1 MASKA
6 FATIMN
12 VSQLL
17 LDKGFEPS
25 NVTEALGRVGAALGV
40 DRVYIFENSTGA
52 DGKLLCS
59 QRYEWTVASTSA
71 QLDNP
76 ELQNVPYE
84 DVLPSWVPP
93 LSTGKVVMGR
103 PRDFASPARELL
115 EAQDI
120 RSLLVCPITLG
131 GEWWGF
137 VGFDDCRTER
147 SWPPAEVSVLQ
158 ALSNALAGSL
168 RHARLRSAL
177 SGVQSQLRGII
188 ERCATTASS

>member
-6 FATIMN
+6 FAAIMN

-17 LDKGFEPS
+17 LERGFETATVS
-25 NVTEALGRVGAALGV
+25 EALGQVGVALDV
-40 DRVYIFENSTGA
+40 DRVYIFENATSPTGE
-52 DGKLLCS
+52 LLCN
-59 QRYEWTVASTSA
+59 QRYEWTAAAASA

-76 ELQNVPYE
+76 ELQNVPYSE
-84 DVLPSWVPP
+84 VMPSWVAP
-93 LSTGKVVMGR
+93 LSSGKAVQGP
-103 PRDFASPARELL
+103 PRAFPSPARELL

-120 RSLLVCPITLG
+120 RSLLVCPITVG

-147 SWPPAEVSVLQ
+147 KWPPTEVSVLQ

-168 RHARLRSAL
+168 RHARLRSML
-177 SGVQSQLRGII
+177 SGVQSQLRTII
-188 ERCATTASS
+188 QRCETTAS

>member
-6 FATIMN
+6 YAAIMN

-17 LDKGFEPS
+17 LDKGFEPQ
-25 NVTEALGRVGAALGV
+25 NVSEALGQVGAALDV
-40 DRVYIFENSTGA
+40 DRVYIFENSKAA

-59 QRYEWTVASTSA
+59 QRYEWTAASTSA

-76 ELQNVPYE
+76 ELQNVPYDE
-84 DVLPSWVPP
+84 VLPSWVPP
-93 LSTGKVVMGR
+93 LSSGQVVKGH

-115 EAQDI
+115 ESQDI

-147 SWPPAEVSVLQ
+147 AWPTAESAVLQ

-177 SGVQSQLRGII
+177 SGVQTQLRAII
-188 ERCATTASS
+188 ERCASTTS

>member
-1 MASKA
+1 MASQA
-6 FATIMN
+6 YAVLMD
-12 VSQLL
+12 VSRLL
-17 LDKGFEPS
+17 LDKGFEPG
-25 NVTEALGRVGAALGV
+25 NVSEALGQVGAALDV
-40 DRVYIFENSTGA
+40 DRVYVFENSRGA

-59 QRYEWTVASTSA
+59 QRYEWNAASASA

-76 ELQNVPYE
+76 ELQNVPYDE
-84 DVLPSWVPP
+84 VLPSWVQP
-93 LSTGKVVMGR
+93 LSSGQVVKGS

-115 EAQDI
+115 ESQDI

-147 SWPPAEVSVLQ
+147 AWPTAESSVLQ

-177 SGVQSQLRGII
+177 TGVQAQLRAII
-188 ERCATTASS
+188 DRCASTTS